1 MELTGQLSDFP
12 LTDILQ
18 ILSLSCKTGTLIL
31 RSDQGQRGMLVF
43 IRGKTVQ
50 ATTDSILYSLGE
62 ILVQE
67 GMITD
72 DEMEKALEIQ
82 DSMTKPRLIGSILV
96 EQGKISREYL
106 LKAIKQQIQSSVAE
120 LLTWKRGTFEIKLN
134 AIPIGRGLPYI
145 TQDYVYTEGLN
156 IDELVIEA
164 TRLLDEKRRDGTLPE
179 VKKTLPVTLTS
190 SEDLLRELDAYM
202 EPNQAKEDIDSINSV
217 EKAILHLKYLLEEL
231 KQQSFQGEV
240 TLLIMRL
247 ASEVCSRGVLFLV
260 KEHEVEGLGQFGL
273 SADSVSV
280 DKSIIIPLEQNS
292 ILNRVVKMRKT
303 QIAALDINSY
313 DREILKQ
320 LGGGKMNL
328 TAFGIPLVVDDKVRV
343 ILYGDN
349 HPGDRGVGSLDE
361 LEILISQA
369 GLMMEKL
376 ILEQKLSFFNR

>member
-1 MELTGQLSDFP
+1 ME
-12 LTDILQ
+12 
-18 ILSLSCKTGTLIL
+18 
-31 RSDQGQRGMLVF
+31 
-43 IRGKTVQ
+43 
-50 ATTDSILYSLGE
+50 E
-62 ILVQE
+62 
-67 GMITD
+67 
-72 DEMEKALEIQ
+72 ALEIQ
-82 DSMTKPRLIGSILV
+82 NSMTKPRLIGSILV
-96 EQGKISREYL
+96 EKGKVSREYL
-106 LKAIKQQIQSSVAE
+106 LKAIKQQIQGSVAE

-156 IDELVIEA
+156 IDELILEA
-164 TRLLDEKRRDGTLPE
+164 TCLLDERRRDGTLPE
-179 VKKTLPVTLTS
+179 VKKTAPITTTS
-190 SEDLLRELDAYM
+190 SEDLLKELDDYI
-202 EPNQAKEDIDSINSV
+202 EPNHSRDDIDTINSA

-231 KQQSFQGEV
+231 KQQSFHGEV

-273 SADSVSV
+273 SADSVSA
-280 DKSIIIPLEQNS
+280 DKNIIIPLEQNS
-292 ILNRVVKMRKT
+292 ILSRVVRMRKT
-303 QIAALDINSY
+303 QIAALDVNSY

-320 LGGGKMNL
+320 LGGGNMNL

-349 HPGDRGVGSLDE
+349 YPGDRGVGSLDE

>member
-31 RSDQGQRGMLVF
+31 RGDQGQRGMLVF

-50 ATTDSILYSLGE
+50 ASTDSILYSLGE

-67 GMITD
+67 GIITD
-72 DEMEKALEIQ
+72 DEMEQALEIQ
-82 DSMTKPRLIGSILV
+82 NSMAKPRLIGSILV
-96 EQGKISREYL
+96 EQGKVSREYL
-106 LKAIKQQIQSSVAE
+106 LKAIKQQIQGSVAE

-156 IDELVIEA
+156 IDELILEA
-164 TRLLDEKRRDGTLPE
+164 TRLLDEKRRDGTFPE
-179 VKKTLPVTLTS
+179 VKKTLPITPTS
-190 SEDLLRELDAYM
+190 SEDLLKELDDYI
-202 EPNQAKEDIDSINSV
+202 EPNQSKEDLDTINSA

-247 ASEVCSRGVLFLV
+247 ASEVCSRGILFLV
-260 KEHEVEGLGQFGL
+260 KEYEVEGLGQFGL

-280 DKSIIIPLEQNS
+280 DKSIIVALEHNS
-292 ILNRVVKMRKT
+292 ILSRVVKSCRT
-303 QIAALDINSY
+303 QIAPLDVNTY
-313 DREILKQ
+313 DRELLKQ
-320 LGGGKMNL
+320 LGGENMNL
-328 TAFGIPLVVDDKVRV
+328 TAFGIPLVIDNKARV

-349 HPGDRGVGSLDE
+349 YPGDRGVGSLDE

-376 ILEQKLSFFNR
+376 MLEQRLNFFNQ